1 MYKFLFYLY
10 YYIMVPVEWLR
21 NLKVTES
28 VNETINK
35 NTDNRNSGKYA
46 ENDSSST
53 PVLNLFFN
61 IK

>member
-1 MYKFLFYLY
+1 
-10 YYIMVPVEWLR
+10 MVPVEWLR

>member
-1 MYKFLFYLY
+1 
-10 YYIMVPVEWLR
+10 MVPVERLR
-21 NLKVTES
+21 NLTATEN

-35 NTDNRNSGKYA
+35 NTKNPNCGKYA

-53 PVLNLFFN
+53 PVPNLFFN